1 MRYFLSLFV
10 VFLIYNVP
18 VSAEQKIVFV
28 DMDKLVSVSK
38 PGSSIFNQ
46 LKDINQ
52 KNLNFLKEEEKRFK
66 EIEKKL
72 IAQKNIISEADFE
85 NKIKELKSEVNSYNQ
100 NRSNMIEKF
109 NKLKVDN
116 TNKLLKLINPILT
129 KFSNDNDISIIL
141 QKKNLI
147 IGKTELDITDE
158 VIKIINSE
166 IKDFKINYYL
176 TPNIICTMP
185 KCHKIAKIIRLN
197 KKFHISL
204 TPIHLMHC
212 LILRCVIR
220 YDHLLL

>member
-166 IKDFKINYYL
+166 IKDFKI
-176 TPNIICTMP
+176 
-185 KCHKIAKIIRLN
+185 K
-197 KKFHISL
+197 
-204 TPIHLMHC
+204 
-212 LILRCVIR
+212 
-220 YDHLLL
+220 